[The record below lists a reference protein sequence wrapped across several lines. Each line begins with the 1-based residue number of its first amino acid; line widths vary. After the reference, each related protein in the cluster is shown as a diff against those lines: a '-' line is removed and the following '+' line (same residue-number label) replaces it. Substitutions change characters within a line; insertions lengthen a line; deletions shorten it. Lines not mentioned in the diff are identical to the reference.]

1 MIKVVASFAFAKEA
15 DLGWDPTFRRRTH
28 GGQYVFDIDVHAP
41 AEGTVETFTA
51 DKIIYNFGADAM
63 HGRGTRVFRAKASDG
78 KTVVVKDVWRDQNG
92 VCEGDLFN
100 TIMDSMRLDPLD
112 FVTAQKHFLPVLCH
126 GDVMIGGQPDRTLD
140 WTMHAAS
147 PCPKHGTTRKR
158 KREASTGDLRHLS
171 HFRAKARLLIS
182 RSEFLICLRPLL

>member
-1 MIKVVASFAFAKEA
+1 
-15 DLGWDPTFRRRTH
+15 
-28 GGQYVFDIDVHAP
+28 
-41 AEGTVETFTA
+41 
-51 DKIIYNFGADAM
+51 
-63 HGRGTRVFRAKASDG
+63 
-78 KTVVVKDVWRDQNG
+78 
-92 VCEGDLFN
+92 
-100 TIMDSMRLDPLD
+100 MRLDPLD
-112 FVTAQKHFLPVLCH
+112 FVTAQKYFLPILCH
-126 GDVMIGGQPDRTLD
+126 GDVMIGGQPHCTLD